1 MNIYNKS
8 SITEACKKYKVAKLA
23 LEIWYEEVLSKKW
36 KTPNQIKQEY
46 RGNVSILK
54 NSRVVFNIKGNDF
67 RLVAAIN
74 YENGWVFIK
83 FIGTHV
89 EYDEIDANAINI
101 YPAKGKAKKNNS
113 K

>member
-8 SITEACKKYKVAKLA
+8 TVTEACKKHRNAKLA
-23 LEIWYEEVLSKKW
+23 LEIWYEEVLTKKW

-67 RLVAAIN
+67 RIVAEIN

-83 FIGTHV
+83 FIGTHS
-89 EYDEIDANAINI
+89 EYDKIEANTINLFQ
-101 YPAKGKAKKNNS
+101 AKSPKKT

>member
-8 SITEACKKYKVAKLA
+8 SVTEACKKYKNAKLA

-36 KTPNQIKQEY
+36 KTPNHIKQEY

-67 RLVAAIN
+67 RLVAVIN

-83 FIGTHV
+83 FIGTHI
-89 EYDEIDANAINI
+89 EYDEIDANTINI
-101 YPAKGKAKKNNS
+101 YPAKGKTKKKNS

>member
-8 SITEACKKYKVAKLA
+8 SVTEACKKYKNAKLA

-67 RLVAAIN
+67 RLVAVIN

-83 FIGTHV
+83 FIGTHI
-89 EYDEIDANAINI
+89 EYDEIDANTINI
-101 YPAKGKAKKNNS
+101 YLAKGNTKKKN
-113 K
+113 

>member
-8 SITEACKKYKVAKLA
+8 SVTEACKKYKNAKLA

-46 RGNVSILK
+46 RGNVSVLK

-67 RLVAAIN
+67 RLVAVIN

-83 FIGTHV
+83 FIGTHI
-89 EYDEIDANAINI
+89 EYDEIDANTINI
-101 YPAKGKAKKNNS
+101 YLAKGNTKKKNS